1 MCNLNLYNCICCQ
14 FSSLLFPG
22 LDVGEIEVMRSKKM
36 ELEESVS
43 VIEESLGSFKNDLRY
58 LEEEAAK
65 FHKQRVC

>member
-1 MCNLNLYNCICCQ
+1 MLPILI
-14 FSSLLFPG
+14 STLLPG

-36 ELEESVS
+36 ELEESIS